1 MKRNQEEFFC
11 EAPWLRGQYNDKRM
25 KINKKN
31 KIRRKKFVEEV
42 RGREE
47 EMINLEDDSNIENG
61 KWRKNYEKFINEGS
75 KCAGRTIMKEGE
87 S

>member
-1 MKRNQEEFFC
+1 MVKHRDWEGNITIEE
-11 EAPWLRGQYNDKRM
+11 WRLTKN
-25 KINKKN
+25 KN

-61 KWRKNYEKFINEGS
+61 KWRKNYEKFTNEGS
-75 KCAGRTIMKEGE
+75 KCAGRTIMKKGE